1 MDEVWELIANSSAT
15 ADVAAMRPGVSRLP
29 RFEYSPNFNLEAI
42 HAFLARVPA
51 CVGFAPRT
59 LQDKLTR

>member
-15 ADVAAMRPGVSRLP
+15 ADVTAMRPGVSRLP
-29 RFEYSPNFNLEAI
+29 RFPDFILEEI

-59 LQDKLTR
+59 LQDKLIR